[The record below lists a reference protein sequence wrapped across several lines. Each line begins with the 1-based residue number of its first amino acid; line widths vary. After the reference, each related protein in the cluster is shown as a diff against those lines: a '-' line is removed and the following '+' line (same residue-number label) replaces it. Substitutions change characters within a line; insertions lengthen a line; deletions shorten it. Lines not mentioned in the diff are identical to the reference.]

1 MTEPTRSGTL
11 LAELPSGFE
20 LEPTPVEGCA
30 DCTKL
35 AAERADA
42 RDRRDMSRVAD
53 CNVLLKRHAGG
64 HS

>member
-1 MTEPTRSGTL
+1 MSQTTTQRS
-11 LAELPSGFE
+11 ELPSGFG

-30 DCTKL
+30 RCTEL
-35 AAERADA
+35 AADRADA